1 VPIYSHFCFLVNIF
15 SNWSK
20 SFHQSE
26 QTKPIKSTE
35 SSEYCEEEVEGK
47 ASNSSWESVS
57 ISLCICL
64 YELLEYIV
72 VLCGMVRDVEMVG
85 ASYIEKKVVID
96 QYSML
101 FPGILQSKRVA
112 TLKEQNAPSKTIY
125 VKNLSYRVERADM
138 YVLLFMQL
146 LVDYFHYIFL

>member
-1 VPIYSHFCFLVNIF
+1 
-15 SNWSK
+15 
-20 SFHQSE
+20 
-26 QTKPIKSTE
+26 
-35 SSEYCEEEVEGK
+35 
-47 ASNSSWESVS
+47 
-57 ISLCICL
+57 
-64 YELLEYIV
+64 
-72 VLCGMVRDVEMVG
+72 MVRDVEMVG
-85 ASYIEKKVVID
+85 ASYIEKKVVIE